1 MVLSKHEYNVLS
13 NKDVGNVFFIVYL
26 ELEQSPVS
34 TIVNMRKNNHPK
46 PNDMFMSYDFSELSL
61 ISICIRMNVFCNEM
75 YLQTLLRSYKVHQP
89 FMQSGFRSNDL

>member
-61 ISICIRMNVFCNEM
+61 ISRLYITMNVSILYSVMKCTYFIAQ
-75 YLQTLLRSYKVHQP
+75 L
-89 FMQSGFRSNDL
+89 